1 MSHSEYPAS
10 RVSSIFLDQ
19 SGRGRDSASAF
30 DISYWA
36 CSKLKC
42 NRASPSLTLRT
53 KLTTLC
59 SRKVSRELAFR
70 EHFDSHGFHA
80 VQFNREFAQRLQ
92 LAKNTD
98 KEVFFRIRSKVKD
111 TICLVCA
118 ISLIGERC
126 TFNIEQHSGLR
137 QKLESVLE
145 HDIDFKASSSRICRP
160 CGPWKKIP
168 CGHGTS
174 PGASGKI
181 YVGL

>member
-1 MSHSEYPAS
+1 MVGVPCEQSLFDLPTSVGKRKRLCERLRYFLLSMLQTKISVTEPRRAS
-10 RVSSIFLDQ
+10 L
-19 SGRGRDSASAF
+19 SGRNLEIDNTM
-30 DISYWA
+30 
-36 CSKLKC
+36 L
-42 NRASPSLTLRT
+42 
-53 KLTTLC
+53 
-59 SRKVSRELAFR
+59 SRGLPRAFR

-80 VQFNREFAQRLQ
+80 VQFNREFAQCLQ

-98 KEVFFRIRSKVKD
+98 KEVFFKIRSKATD

-160 CGPWKKIP
+160 CGP
-168 CGHGTS
+168 
-174 PGASGKI
+174 
-181 YVGL
+181 

>member
-1 MSHSEYPAS
+1 MLS
-10 RVSSIFLDQ
+10 RGLP
-19 SGRGRDSASAF
+19 RG
-30 DISYWA
+30 
-36 CSKLKC
+36 
-42 NRASPSLTLRT
+42 
-53 KLTTLC
+53 
-59 SRKVSRELAFR
+59 FR
-70 EHFDSHGFHA
+70 EYFDPHGFHA
-80 VQFNREFAQRLQ
+80 AQFNREFAQCLQ

-98 KEVFFRIRSKVKD
+98 KEVFYKIRSKAKD

-126 TFNIEQHSGLR
+126 MYNIEQQGGLR

-145 HDIDFKASSSRICRP
+145 HDIGFKASSSRICRP
-160 CGPWKKIP
+160 CGCKVEAFEKKIS